1 LIILKIK
8 KMSLKKDEEIKE
20 ILADYEKLSNLVL
33 EQLDILE
40 LVITNYEVEL
50 EESQVENIRETE
62 AKIDKWEVKLSDK
75 IVNTIVLY
83 QPVATEIRQLI
94 ALYRIVISLE
104 RIGDLA
110 ISIFHFKNK
119 IKNEMVYESLSDVI
133 SNAMLL
139 SIKMVKN
146 SMLSFMNKDIDLAIW
161 TIKNESIV
169 DELNGKMLKKAV
181 SKAKKVDDKKNIL
194 VSFIQVKEMVSSIE
208 RISDHAANIA
218 EASIYAYEGK
228 DIRHHRSQ
236 ELEKKTKL
244 TKNE

>member
-1 LIILKIK
+1 
-8 KMSLKKDEEIKE
+8 MSLKKDEEIKE
-20 ILADYEKLSNLVL
+20 IMADYELLSNLVL
-33 EQLDILE
+33 KQLDILE
-40 LVITNYEVEL
+40 TIITSHEIVI
-50 EESQVENIRETE
+50 EESQFENIKETE
-62 AKIDKWEVKLSDK
+62 VKIDKWEVKLSDK

-83 QPVATEIRQLI
+83 QPVASEIRQLI

-110 ISIFHFKNK
+110 INILNFKKK
-119 IKNEMVYESLSDVI
+119 IKNEEVYESLSDVI

-169 DELNGKMLKKAV
+169 DELNNKMLKKAI
-181 SKAKKVDDKKNIL
+181 SKAKKSDDKKNIL
-194 VSFIQVKEMVSSIE
+194 VSFIQVKEMVSSME

-228 DIRHHRSQ
+228 DIRHHRMQ
-236 ELEKKTKL
+236 ELEKKSKSTD
-244 TKNE
+244 NE

>member
-1 LIILKIK
+1 
-8 KMSLKKDEEIKE
+8 MSLKKDEELKE
-20 ILADYEKLSNLVL
+20 IMVDYELLSNLVL
-33 EQLDILE
+33 KQLDILE
-40 LVITNYEVEL
+40 TIITNNEL
-50 EESQVENIRETE
+50 ELDDSVVKNITESE
-62 AKIDKWEVKLSDK
+62 AKIDKWEVKLSEK

-83 QPVATEIRQLI
+83 QPVAFEIRQLI

-110 ISIFHFKNK
+110 LTIFYFKKK
-119 IKNEMVYESLSDVI
+119 IKNENVYESLSDVI

-169 DELNGKMLKKAV
+169 DELNSKMLKKAI
-181 SKAKKVDDKKNIL
+181 SKAKKADDKKNIL
-194 VSFIQVKEMVSSIE
+194 ISFIQVKEMVSSIE

-228 DIRHHRSQ
+228 DVRHHRMQ
-236 ELEKKTKL
+236 QLENISKSTE
-244 TKNE
+244 NE